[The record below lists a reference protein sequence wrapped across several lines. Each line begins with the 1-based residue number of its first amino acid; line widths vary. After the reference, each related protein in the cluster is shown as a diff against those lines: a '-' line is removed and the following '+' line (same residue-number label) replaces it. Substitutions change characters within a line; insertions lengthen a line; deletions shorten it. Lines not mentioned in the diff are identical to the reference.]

1 MEELST
7 KVEMAFTNFWNYHI
21 LLAGVTSIQTSTSRR
36 IHKSTKTVTRTFI
49 WVAIGTIQFLC
60 FYYIE
65 SLMLVILL
73 GLTYFHVLFKMFIIS
88 QYELN
93 QPPYSTVIALWNSY
107 NENNWRLQTL
117 QARKNNLI
125 ITLNFFI
132 NSVFILFYDYF
143 ISIFYLNLKWP

>member
-1 MEELST
+1 MYKSTNNWLEELST

-93 QPPYSTVIALWNSY
+93 QPPYSTVIAL
-107 NENNWRLQTL
+107 
-117 QARKNNLI
+117 
-125 ITLNFFI
+125 
-132 NSVFILFYDYF
+132 
-143 ISIFYLNLKWP
+143 